1 MPSPSE
7 LSLTDSDQNHDGKVN
22 DLDDTAA
29 ADVDDDDDDLPLQ
42 ERYASAGK
50 KPAVKSTLDRK
61 RKRENHS
68 PTTGSCISLVPEFEH
83 G

>member
-29 ADVDDDDDDLPLQ
+29 ADDDDLPLQ

-50 KPAVKSTLDRK
+50 KPAVKSTLDKK
-61 RKRENHS
+61 RKRENQS